1 MTVRVTGHTRI
12 ATRSPLCQGGF
23 SIQTQSGYAD
33 RVVYVGVNISP
44 RCIVLTGYPYWQ
56 TFLRSVIS
64 EPLFSQLWST
74 CFLCS
79 GMIRLS
85 AWGCHNGNVSRD
97 LCFRCSAKCWL
108 YMTYYDSHVWILW
121 SAGLILCDLNVQML
135 RWSQLVSLQG
145 FMQLCDKASCMT
157 AMTHPCYLT
166 TLSVKGDSCPL
177 IQDWHILLV
186 CSMSILSLLLRAAEN
201 MKSIWTYFD
210 CGVHFCL
217 ML

>member
-1 MTVRVTGHTRI
+1 
-12 ATRSPLCQGGF
+12 
-23 SIQTQSGYAD
+23 
-33 RVVYVGVNISP
+33 
-44 RCIVLTGYPYWQ
+44 
-56 TFLRSVIS
+56 
-64 EPLFSQLWST
+64 
-74 CFLCS
+74 
-79 GMIRLS
+79 
-85 AWGCHNGNVSRD
+85 
-97 LCFRCSAKCWL
+97 
-108 YMTYYDSHVWILW
+108 MTYYDSHVWILW

-201 MKSIWTYFD
+201 MKSI
-210 CGVHFCL
+210 
-217 ML
+217 